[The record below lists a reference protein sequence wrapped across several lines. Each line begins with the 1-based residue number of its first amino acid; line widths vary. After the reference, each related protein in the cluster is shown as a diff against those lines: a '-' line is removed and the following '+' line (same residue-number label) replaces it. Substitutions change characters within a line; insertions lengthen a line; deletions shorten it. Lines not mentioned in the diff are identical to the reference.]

1 MNWTYILSLIL
12 FSTGLYIA
20 LSRRNAIVVLMGI
33 ELMFNAA
40 AINFL
45 ISETE
50 PGEGQTMILFILGI
64 AAAEAA
70 TGMAII
76 LNLFERFSSIDTRDT
91 TLLK

>member
-45 ISETE
+45 VSETE

-76 LNLFERFSSIDTRDT
+76 LNLFERFSSIDTKDT

>member
-20 LSRRNAIVVLMGI
+20 LSRRNAIVILMGI

-45 ISETE
+45 VSETE

>member
-45 ISETE
+45 VSETE

>member
-20 LSRRNAIVVLMGI
+20 LSRRNAIVILMGI

-76 LNLFERFSSIDTRDT
+76 LNLFERFSSIDTSDT

>member
-20 LSRRNAIVVLMGI
+20 LSRRNAIVILMGI